1 MRDQTQVD
9 GMAKT
14 LYGSGLINED
24 TATTTTTTTTTT
36 VASSTKQETP
46 TLITRT
52 D

>member
-1 MRDQTQVD
+1 MRDQTQVY

-14 LYGSGLINED
+14 LYGSGLIKEA
-24 TATTTTTTTTTT
+24 TATTTTT
-36 VASSTKQETP
+36 VASSTKEETP

>member
-24 TATTTTTTTTTT
+24 TATTTTTTTT